1 MTLKINS
8 STIQK
13 IFKSRQ
19 IILDVLKK
27 RGYNID
33 DYEGFNITEVEVQ
46 YKNNQLD
53 MLLEKEDNKKV
64 LVKYNLETKIKSK
77 NVCDIYENIFNY
89 EEILNK
95 NDDLVIVTKENTN
108 DSINNTIQE
117 LYDKEGV
124 YINVFNIHNYLFNI
138 LEHSKVPHHRIMTE
152 SEKQDVMKQYN
163 IESDSEFP
171 EIGRFDPVATA
182 IGIRPGQLC
191 EITRSSETSIT
202 SKYYR
207 ICI

>member
-13 IFKSRQ
+13 IFKSRK
-19 IILDVLKK
+19 IILAVMKS
-27 RGYNID
+27 RGYIIE
-33 DYEGFNITEVEVQ
+33 DYDGFNITEVEVQ
-46 YKNNQLD
+46 YKNEQLN
-53 MLLEKEDNKKV
+53 MLLEKENGKKV
-64 LVKYNLETKIKSK
+64 LIKYNLETKIKSK
-77 NVCDIYENIFNY
+77 TVCDIYEDVFNY

-95 NDDLVIVTKENTN
+95 QDDLVIVTKENSN
-108 DSINNTIQE
+108 DSINNTIKE

-138 LEHSKVPHHRIMTE
+138 LEHSKVPNHRIMAE
-152 SEKQDVMKQYN
+152 EEKSMIMKKFN
-163 IESDSEFP
+163 INEDREFP

-182 IGIRPGQLC
+182 IGVRPGQLC

>member
-13 IFKSRQ
+13 IYQSRQ
-19 IILDVLKK
+19 IILAIIGS

-33 DYEGFNITEVEVQ
+33 DYEGFNITEIEVQ
-46 YKNNQLD
+46 YKNGQLD
-53 MLLEKEDNKKV
+53 MLLEKEDGKKV
-64 LVKYNLETKIKSK
+64 LIKYSLETKIKSK
-77 NVCDIYENIFNY
+77 TVCDIYEDVFNY
-89 EEILNK
+89 EELLNK
-95 NDDLVIVTKENTN
+95 EDDLVIVTKENTN
-108 DSINNTIQE
+108 DGINNTIKE

-138 LEHSKVPHHRIMTE
+138 LEHNKVPKHRIMTNE
-152 SEKQDVMKQYN
+152 EKSDIMKKYN
-163 IESDSEFP
+163 VGEDREFP
-171 EIGRFDPVATA
+171 EIGRFDPVAKA

-191 EITRSSETSIT
+191 EIIRSSETSIT